1 MPGNI
6 RPGNIETG
14 EHRTGNMETG
24 EHRDWGT

>member
-1 MPGNI
+1 MPGSI